1 MTLTTSESHRNCPT
15 GYSVYALNENF
26 HMFSGE
32 KGTHIFIPDVDFEYI
47 KNEFQAFYPRVN
59 PLYDELETQID
70 PTSDNVFDRET
81 CRAIIEKIQQKIFE
95 NESVTKFSQ
104 DLVHWLNQRLE
115 YAPYIN
121 FYGNL

>member
-1 MTLTTSESHRNCPT
+1 MILTTSESHRNCPT

-26 HMFSGE
+26 CMFSGD
-32 KGTHIFIPDVDFEYI
+32 KGTHIFIPDVDFEYV
-47 KNEFQAFYPRVN
+47 KNEFQTFYPRVN
-59 PLYDELETQID
+59 PLFDELETQID

-81 CRAIIEKIQQKIFE
+81 CRAIIEKIQQKLFE
-95 NESVTKFSQ
+95 NESITKFAQ